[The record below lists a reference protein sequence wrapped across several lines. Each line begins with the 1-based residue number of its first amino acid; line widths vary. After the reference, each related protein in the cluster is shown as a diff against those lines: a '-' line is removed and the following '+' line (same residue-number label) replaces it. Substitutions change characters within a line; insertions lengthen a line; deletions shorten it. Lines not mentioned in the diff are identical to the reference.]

1 MITYFVPELRMISH
15 KNTHTKYLLM
25 SAIQSYLFSM
35 RAQMIHYDWITPFVL
50 MRWIG
55 IGFVDNALYKT
66 WLYLVNTYSN
76 FCVYIIIS
84 KSEWYWYLINK
95 THHNM
100 NFPMH
105 IGSKGIFQFNGWS
118 FAYCTWCI
126 SYKWGKLTYRSSVS
140 TTSDAQGRFI

>member
-55 IGFVDNALYKT
+55 IGFGDNALYKT
-66 WLYLVNTYSN
+66 WLYLINTYSN
-76 FCVYIIIS
+76 FCIYIIIS
-84 KSEWYWYLINK
+84 KSEWYWYLIIK

-105 IGSKGIFQFNGWS
+105 IGSKGISN
-118 FAYCTWCI
+118 
-126 SYKWGKLTYRSSVS
+126 LTDEALHIAHDVHLSLIHIWRCRRR
-140 TTSDAQGRFI
+140 G